1 MKTTNRGFNE
11 DDYKFFSQ
19 EKIEILN
26 KALKEVQY
34 LLDRGYKIK
43 PVVELVGGHYQL
55 SSRQRMSLQRSTAT
69 TKQYKIRDSKNL
81 PFNEMKNG
89 CLHVDGFNLIITL
102 EVALSKS
109 VLILGSDGVLRDLA
123 GLRGTYFI
131 IDKTDITLNLIC
143 QTLKKCYVPEVKF
156 YLDAPVSNSGKLKL
170 KIIDHLQ
177 KLNIPFEVL
186 IVKNPD
192 VILSKLER
200 VVTGD
205 SVILDECKSWFNLSK
220 KIVDDYIK
228 DAWII
233 NFNNTIDIDVT

>member
-11 DDYKFFSQ
+11 EDYKFFSQ
-19 EKIEILN
+19 DKIEILN

-55 SSRQRMSLQRSTAT
+55 SARQRMSLQRSTAT
-69 TKQYKIRDSKNL
+69 TKQYKIRDSKKL
-81 PFNEMKNG
+81 PFNEIKNG

-109 VLILGSDGVLRDLA
+109 ILILGSDGVLRDLA

-131 IDKTDITLNLIC
+131 VDKTDIALNLIC
-143 QTLKKCYVPEVKF
+143 QTLKQYNVPEIKF
-156 YLDAPVSNSGKLKL
+156 YLDAPVSNSGKLKF
-170 KIIDHLQ
+170 KIIEQLQ

-192 VILSKLER
+192 VVLSKLER

>member
-1 MKTTNRGFNE
+1 LKTTRRGYQE
-11 DDYKFFSQ
+11 DDNKFFSLDKINVLKKAQ
-19 EKIEILN
+19 ED
-26 KALKEVQY
+26 VQY

-43 PVVELVGGHYQL
+43 PIIELVGGHHQL
-55 SSRQRMSLQRSTAT
+55 SLRQRMALQRSTAT
-69 TKQYKIRDSKNL
+69 NLQYEKRSSKEL
-81 PFNEMKNG
+81 SINEIKNG

-109 VLILGSDGVLRDLA
+109 LLILGSDGVLRDLA

-131 IDKTDITLNLIC
+131 IDKTDIALNLIC
-143 QTLKKCYVPEVKF
+143 QTLKKCYVTEVKF

-170 KIIDHLQ
+170 KIIEHLQ